1 MRPLPKRLILIH
13 NVDSTLPPSLSKP
26 VCKNSDHARPA
37 RGLESSTKDLAVD
50 HQLVDMQSH
59 LQGDQVPVALDSHSV
74 SKPKEE
80 DADSAEEHS
89 TTEEVAE
96 VHPLGHPATDK
107 HEDGVREQ
115 VGGVK
120 DGQHVLGFCC
130 TCSINLEVWR
140 HKGDL

>member
-1 MRPLPKRLILIH
+1 MWIPLYLLPFPNQFARTVTTPGQP
-13 NVDSTLPPSLSKP
+13 VDWKAPLRTW
-26 VCKNSDHARPA
+26 R
-37 RGLESSTKDLAVD
+37 VD